1 MSDLLWVVKSAL
13 LCGYMDLPHF
23 SGVYDSIVLGC
34 KYLELESR
42 TRIKG
47 GWYLLSCNCHVPR
60 EQHQWNFHV
69 NACVAFFRG

>member
-23 SGVYDSIVLGC
+23 SGVYDSSVLGC

-42 TRIKG
+42 EAGVYYRALVTPHGSTSNGI
-47 GWYLLSCNCHVPR
+47 ST
-60 EQHQWNFHV
+60 
-69 NACVAFFRG
+69 